1 MQVAIGVYA
10 FLQVKDSDQF
20 KEQLA
25 RALEVTFKDYGKS
38 SEATE
43 ATDATQRWVN
53 IALILKKSYLK
64 YCFIVEMLRCP
75 IIV

>member
-1 MQVAIGVYA
+1 MQIAIGVYA

-25 RALEVTFKDYGKS
+25 KTLEITFRDYGKN

-43 ATDATQRWVN
+43 ATDATQRWVSTIQQTN
-53 IALILKKSYLK
+53 
-64 YCFIVEMLRCP
+64 CEVFI
-75 IIV
+75 